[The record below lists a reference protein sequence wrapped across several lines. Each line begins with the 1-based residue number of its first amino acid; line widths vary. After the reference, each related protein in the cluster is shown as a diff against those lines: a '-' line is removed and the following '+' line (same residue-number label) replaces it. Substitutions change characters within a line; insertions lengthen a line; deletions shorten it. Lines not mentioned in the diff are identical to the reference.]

1 MDERQL
7 KCFLVISESGS
18 VTGAAE
24 RLDIAQPSLSQMLL
38 RLEEELGSKLF
49 QRTSRGVV
57 LTEAG
62 QVFREH
68 ARNIISDIERARDEI
83 KAEDSYVR
91 SEVTIGLP
99 SSFATLIGAPLI
111 AAAAQETP
119 RVQLRL
125 IEAMSGHIREWLTK
139 GDLDVGVL
147 YGIQDSRH
155 LLLEQVAVE
164 ELFLVGPPNAFK
176 HCDRHGFADDAVDLS
191 AVDAF
196 PLIVPTGQ
204 HGLRRFVDERA
215 RSSQLKLNIQHE
227 INSLTVIKNLVQS
240 GHGYTLLAH
249 AAISEELKRGELS
262 AARIVKP
269 VFRRGIFL
277 ARNPSQFVTRA
288 SVKAAET
295 LTSIAWDLI
304 SRGDWLATRVK
315 RSRMSGPDDN
325 FMRSSP
331 RLIQANKEF
340 SLAQAAK

>member
-155 LLLEQVAVE
+155 LLLEQIAVE

-176 HCDRHGFADDAVDLS
+176 HCDRHGFAEDAVDLS
-191 AVDAF
+191 SVDTF

-227 INSLTVIKNLVQS
+227 INSLTVIKHLVQS

-288 SVKAAET
+288 SVKASET
-295 LTSIAWDLI
+295 LTNIAWDLI
-304 SRGDWLATRVK
+304 GRGDWLATRVK
-315 RSRMSGPDDN
+315 RSRISRPDDS

-331 RLIQANKEF
+331 RLVQVNKEF